1 MKICHITNFWP
12 NYHGHAHYTENLIDG
27 IRTHDPARHYVCGEG
42 NTAAAESESYIAAP
56 VWSRSD
62 DYGETIT
69 AHLKQI
75 GAQIAI
81 VQYSNDLFGDD
92 ERLPRL
98 LAKLRQAG
106 IHGIVVNHSIYP
118 ETWKTRYAPAKDAAH
133 FDRAVAA
140 EASCMLVHS
149 ERMRLDLLAR
159 GVSPRKVVV
168 IPHGSKAMERR
179 DPAESRRALGLPQ
192 DAPVVLFFGFIWL
205 GKGLDFLLDVFARV
219 KRALPQTWFY
229 IGGYTR
235 QKVFYTKAYMAYL
248 QARMWSLGI
257 SKQTRLFGDYVPDE
271 MVPTI
276 YSAADV
282 VAMPYNQPYA
292 SVSGVVHQTAGIGKL
307 MLCSQIAKFDEVEQF
322 ISPDLVVPHDDK
334 RAWTRELVRLLTDT
348 AHAEAMRAQIERF
361 AAETSWPVVAKRH
374 LELYGALIAGHDA
387 ASIGAQWTG
396 QTELVPLSFAA

>member
-27 IRTHDPARHYVCGEG
+27 VRTHDAAKHFVCGEG
-42 NTAAAESESYIAAP
+42 NTAAHESESYIAAP
-56 VWSRSD
+56 VWSRD
-62 DYGETIT
+62 GDYVETIT
-69 AHLKQI
+69 AHLRSI
-75 GAQIAI
+75 GAEIAI

-92 ERLPRL
+92 NRLPRL
-98 LAKLRQAG
+98 LASLEAAG
-106 IHGIVVNHSIYP
+106 VRSIVVNHSIYP
-118 ETWKTRYAPAKDAAH
+118 ETWKTRYQPGADAAH
-133 FDRAVAA
+133 FDRAVAGA
-140 EASCMLVHS
+140 ASCMVVHS
-149 ERMRLDLLAR
+149 ERMRRDLVSR
-159 GVSPRKVVV
+159 GVSSRNVVV

-179 DPAESRRALGLPQ
+179 DPAESRRELGLPEG
-192 DAPVVLFFGFIWL
+192 APVVLFFGFIWL

-219 KRALPQTWFY
+219 KRRLPQTWFY

-248 QARMWSLGI
+248 KARMWSLGI
-257 SKQTRLFGDYVPDE
+257 AKQTRLFGDYVPDE
-271 MVPTI
+271 RVPTI

-282 VAMPYNQPYA
+282 VAMPYNQPYS

-307 MLCSQIAKFDEVEQF
+307 MLCSQIPKFDEVEQY

-334 RAWTRELVRLLTDT
+334 RAWSDQLVRLLTD
-348 AHAEAMRAQIERF
+348 ASHAETMRARIERF

-374 LELYGALIAGHDA
+374 VELYRALLAGQDA

-396 QTELVPLSFAA
+396 QEEVVPLRFAA